1 MNLFDT
7 TLDWGFSPISEFDRL
22 RLQMDE
28 LFDQFGRTSGV
39 NGVFPA
45 ANVYDKGDDLVIAL
59 EAPGVDKGSLVAEV
73 RDNVLILG
81 GMRPGPS
88 YSNASPLREECYR
101 GEFRR
106 NIRIGTKVQADK
118 VKAAFKDGIL
128 VVTMPKSEEAKPKT
142 IAIEA

>member
-1 MNLFDT
+1 MAFLDT
-7 TLDWGFSPISEFDRL
+7 TLDWGFSPIADFDRL
-22 RLQMDE
+22 RRQMDD
-28 LFDQFGRTSGV
+28 LFDQFGMTAGF

-45 ANVYDKGDDLVIAL
+45 ANIYDKGDDLVVAM

-73 RDNVLILG
+73 RDNVLTVSG
-81 GMRPGPS
+81 KRPGPG
-88 YSNASPLREECYR
+88 YSNASQLREECFS

-106 NIRIGTKVQADK
+106 NIRIDAKVQADK

-128 VVTMPKSEEAKPKT
+128 MVTMPKSEEAKPKT